1 MKTIFKALGLGALLT
16 AFLAVGSVSALAQE
30 ACTDVDAINALY
42 QTVLD
47 NYKSTDVAA
56 LQKAVDSGKQFTEKY
71 GNCDS
76 AKVNADWIGKQMPK
90 WEARLAEG
98 KVQAVRGPILTRFD
112 NAIKS
117 KNWDEAYAAGEEFT
131 TKYPNDDT
139 KIHIIVP
146 LAWIGY
152 LESGNK
158 NTKYNA
164 NAAKYAKAAIDL
176 LKSGTAKA
184 KPSGGY
190 GAFQFECASKDE
202 CISFLTY
209 DLGYMD
215 YLGGNKQAALPYY
228 YEVTKISGS
237 FKTNPVVFGTIGD
250 YYYESVRKQAEDVK
264 AKIADQK
271 DTDPDDVKAKKDADI
286 KQAVGMLNGYA
297 ERAMDA
303 YSRAYTLAK
312 ADPKLATYAGTL
324 YKTLQA
330 LYTVRF
336 QKQDGIDAWISST
349 VTKPF
354 PDPTSAVT
362 PVIDPET
369 TTSNATGGPG
379 TGMGAANGTG
389 MGAANGSG
397 VGAAN
402 GTGTGN
408 AAAAKT
414 ATAKPIKPRQ

>member
-1 MKTIFKALGLGALLT
+1 MDGFEMVGGSMKTIFKTLGLGALLT
-16 AFLAVGSVSALAQE
+16 AILAVGSVSTFAQE
-30 ACTDVDAINALY
+30 GCADVDAINALY

-47 NYKSTDVAA
+47 NYKATEPAG
-56 LQKAVDSGKQFTEKY
+56 LQKAIDAAKQFLEKY
-71 GNCDS
+71 GSCEP
-76 AKVNADWIGKQMPK
+76 AKQNAEWINKQMPK
-90 WEARLAEG
+90 WEPRLAEM
-98 KVQAVRGPILTRFD
+98 KVQAVRQPILTRFD
-112 NAIKS
+112 NAIKT

-131 TKYPNDDT
+131 TKFPNDDAR
-139 KIHIIVP
+139 IHLIVP

-152 LESGNK
+152 VETGNK

-164 NAAKYAKAAIDL
+164 NAAKYAKMAIDM

-184 KPSGGY
+184 KASGGY

-209 DLGYMD
+209 DMGYMN
-215 YLGGNKQAALPYY
+215 YLGGNQQAALPYY
-228 YEVTKISGS
+228 YEVTKIPGS
-237 FKTNPVVFGTIGD
+237 FKSNPVVFETIGD
-250 YYYESVRKQAEDVK
+250 YFYEIVKKQAEDVK
-264 AKIADQK
+264 AKIAAQK
-271 DTDPDDVKAKKDADI
+271 DDDTDEVKAKKEADI

-312 ADPKLATYAGTL
+312 ADTKLSAYAGTL

-336 QKQDGIDAWISST
+336 QKQDGIDAWISSA

-362 PVIDPET
+362 PVNDPET
-369 TTSNATGGPG
+369 STSG
-379 TGMGAANGTG
+379 TASGAATAT
-389 MGAANGSG
+389 GAANGSG
-397 VGAAN
+397 VGAA
-402 GTGTGN
+402 
-408 AAAAKT
+408 
-414 ATAKPIKPRQ
+414 KPIKPRQ